1 MPAIIGNNF
10 SLESAHANLDFY
22 YGPYTTVEQAELFV
36 PEEIRDIGLT
46 IGILEFSK
54 DNNGEYVYREEYDDF
69 MNTYYHSYVKA
80 ISIQGEQRYSLT
92 GINEYQWKAGISNDD
107 LKPKVEKF
115 NLTIAKSGDEELI
128 KEEGDVI
135 QLAFTIE
142 GRVTVSKG
150 FIYRVSGNTEILL
163 GEFTNIGKG
172 SSANTVVVTNPSTS
186 GIYTYRIKVL
196 DSSGSYATTVD
207 GTEYVEYTVRY
218 GGISIVYN
226 FTNSIDIVQIK
237 NKDSVADKPFTCNI
251 NVRDD
256 SFNILNMFLTNDAGN
271 NDNGISLQPYSD
283 QIKTP
288 SDNYL
293 GYKWYFFPNSNSLEI
308 YNGQPLYIKLKYTED
323 GITFYKIHSLFTL
336 LDIRSLELI
345 RESDTNLFYIDT
357 PSYFTFQLQSG
368 VEKLNVVLSQH
379 EDSDFTFDSVT
390 LQSYSRFTLTMIP
403 NNITDNA
410 ILKMNYSFRY
420 DNITTSGTF
429 TIDIGSIVAIPEQ
442 NYFDPE
448 SGTTDHAM
456 ILNKIID
463 STLEDYN
470 IIEDGQAVKIIS
482 EPITENVYSS
492 SFILDIYCKINQT
505 NDKSIKYLTIDYGN
519 IPIAYIT
526 EDEIFCK
533 NMRTDTP
540 LNEWVQIGLGI
551 NLEETVTRNAVQ
563 KDVRY
568 HAIYINGMIVK
579 NVLIDGIN
587 NTILEFE
594 RDKQLSI
601 TISNGISVKKCFLYY
616 KNDKSERID
625 PNTTLNQSIIY
636 NNYKSHN
643 INYSEPLN
651 LPVLKLMKITNT
663 QENEQYFNLINNY
676 KQQNGEDTLKHTT
689 TFGNIGETKINGTIN
704 DYDSLYDTNIIETN
718 ATLFAQGVNIKKPA
732 QKEYA
737 VLCRGKWMQNGVN
750 LLENNIIEVHTQGT
764 STLQYSVPNFKF
776 TFWELYE
783 EEGQTLIRHSSPQF
797 IQKPNSNEY
806 YDEYIYT
813 AKCDYMDSSHL
824 NNTPTC
830 IFYNKVIQDLMADT
844 NNFPDF
850 IGSPSARN
858 GGLDA
863 ISGFPIIME
872 ISDQATDFDDYFSNI
887 GSFMLNLDKTGESL
901 GFNVVED
908 GQLLTCLSL
917 EGTSNDNE
925 TGAAG
930 RFIIP
935 ETIPLKYE
943 ENKVINISELKSYIN
958 NGIVDET
965 EIESDYNAA
974 IASIGTLSIQDSL
987 LTLPYVQWCNFLSQG
1002 LEYRYPDS
1010 DIYKEKKSKVSKI
1023 LKLDHFK
1030 KIYKMWSWVNL
1041 SNTYTEEK
1049 YQNEFEN
1056 HFNLHYCMLYFIQLM
1071 IFGQTDNLGKNAM
1084 FDTWG
1089 EKRIIGTDLNDNPIY
1104 SDEIWYPRPYDLD
1117 SQAGLDN
1124 EGKDV
1129 VATFVEIMPEF
1140 SLDYIPGLTLE
1151 EYIERKLTQDSIIE
1165 YNGITYERYHY
1176 SSNTSRL
1183 WITFYKNYKS
1193 KINAFYSNLKNY
1205 INYKADSIINL
1216 CQNNVINKLGTI
1228 QYNYDFNNKY
1238 LANSDQWLSYGN
1250 RWIKFKKWITKR
1262 FAFCD
1267 SYFNAFDSTTYS
1279 VLGQYSYTITIDSPQ
1294 YVAHQYQQSTDTKF
1308 VLDSTT
1314 FNGGSGARTFFT
1326 LKVNQNSVL
1335 YTSLFKNKVSWQNG
1349 PAAYTNLLSLDVSRN
1364 TEITNVSSLVGLQL
1378 PNLKTLTINNSG
1390 VRQIT
1395 VPSQVKTFNSTGVT
1409 LDTLIFEENCVV
1421 ETIDLS
1427 GTASNPTTING
1438 EVNFT
1443 NLIKLSTLNING
1455 CTFKSKVTFA
1465 NLNNLTNISL
1475 AGAKFEGGIEF
1486 QGGLYFT
1493 ELDFSNVIIKNITFN
1508 GNNLNFKV
1516 IKFRSTTFTDTSD
1529 IPTLNINEISK
1540 NVEILDFYKCQGIQY
1555 LELEANRQF
1564 EHLKVLNIQES
1575 SIKAL
1580 GVNNDEFNASSS
1592 IFPNKIS
1599 SLFKSYTSN
1608 TNNGVTTYTYN
1619 TPFTF
1624 RDTDLEKITN
1634 IDWSGSGS
1642 YLFYNCKY
1650 LQSIT
1655 GTLNLISSIDYMF
1668 MGCTLLNTIP
1678 TININTT
1685 TDQNDQLTDETV
1697 TTAIFTFAG
1706 ANSLGFNNIKSIIK
1720 KCIKVSDFSNICRC
1734 TKFFDPN
1741 DSNNTNY
1748 KQTIDLTELL
1758 GNNTAE
1764 NVNLTYM
1771 FLVTRYSDITLPQVV
1786 SVSNSLII
1794 NGQIPNN
1801 IVNTDAMFWG
1811 ISNITV
1817 PYNVLQ
1823 NATSLQKSSRMFAGC
1838 SNLQFTGTLPTYFP
1852 TTEGYN
1858 NAVSLNNTVKK
1869 DFFPTS
1875 LKNIMGMFYG
1885 TNVQIIDTQVFEDL
1899 TLLEDCQSCFGGTN
1913 RKFTVKIS
1921 SSPDV
1926 YEDVDLNISNMWI
1939 NNSHLTTVAGCFS
1952 GIYNVFCT
1960 ALEFHQNITSINISG
1975 LFGLSSATNRADSKV
1990 ITINI
1995 DNIIP
2000 TIITSSYYSIPGT
2013 TKYYYGT
2020 FAYRRVIITGS
2031 GSSILSKL
2039 SSECRGL
2046 FKGAYI
2052 YVDDSITTFNLS
2064 NVKTSCQEMFNEC
2077 VLYKYNSDSNH
2088 QYDDTD
2094 RKFIQIL
2101 LPTSCPS
2108 YYSMFNNSSILSN
2121 IPEIRATNASD
2132 FRYMYSS
2139 CIINN
2144 SDVTLP
2150 YNYFSICKNSITKTS
2165 YMFYNNRY
2173 LTQLQ
2178 YGQTG
2183 LFEECINLNEVEY
2196 MFYQAYNLHK
2206 GIPINIFGR
2215 SDENMIPLT
2224 KLSSLKGMFRRTSIL
2239 FDIADND
2246 INKCINSN
2254 TLKPLTD
2261 LTSVEAM
2268 FREVKVDGNVNVS
2281 GYSGTLR
2288 NQIPNPNSGTTYI
2301 IDPGTFAENSIQNIN
2316 ELFMNSEINIPFR
2329 FKGFTYGKDVFF
2341 DAPITEID
2349 NPFITEARNISTIS
2363 TVTRMFY
2370 DIISGQPSRTVTG
2383 LSDFINNISSYT
2395 HINKD
2400 NIAGN
2405 LLDLDIDDIYKAN
2418 SSEANTLGY
2427 LSSHSI
2433 TAPTIYN

>member
-36 PEEIRDIGLT
+36 PEEIRDVGLT

-69 MNTYYHSYVKA
+69 TNTYYHSYVKA
-80 ISIQGEQRYSLT
+80 TSIQGEQRYSLT

-251 NVRDD
+251 NVRDN

-293 GYKWYFFPNSNSLEI
+293 GYKWYFFPNSNNLEI

-323 GITFYKIHSLFTL
+323 GTTFYKIHSLFTL

-429 TIDIGSIVAIPEQ
+429 TINIGSIVAIPEQ

-448 SGTTDHAM
+448 SGTDHAM
-456 ILNKIID
+456 ILDKIID

-482 EPITENVYSS
+482 EPITKNVYSS
-492 SFILDIYCKINQT
+492 SFILDMYCKINQT
-505 NDKSIKYLTIDYGN
+505 NDKSRKYLIIDYGN

-551 NLEETVTRNAVQ
+551 NLGESITRNAAQ
-563 KDVRY
+563 TDVYY
-568 HAIYINGMIVK
+568 HSIYINGMIVK

-587 NTILEFE
+587 NTILGFE
-594 RDKQLSI
+594 RNKQLSI
-601 TISNGISVKKCFLYY
+601 TVSNGISVKKCFLYY
-616 KNDKSERID
+616 KNDGSEQIY

-643 INYSEPLN
+643 ISFSEPLD
-651 LPVLKLMKITNT
+651 LPVLKLMKITDS
-663 QENEQYFNLINNY
+663 QENEEYFTLINSY
-676 KQQNGEDTLKHTT
+676 KQDNDEDLLKHTT
-689 TFGNIGETKINGTIN
+689 TFGNIGATKADNIQEYDNFYSNDTIE
-704 DYDSLYDTNIIETN
+704 SS
-718 ATLFAQGVNIKKPA
+718 ATLFRQSVNIKKPA

-737 VLCRGKWMQNGVN
+737 VLCRGKWMQNGIN
-750 LLENNIIEVHTQGT
+750 ILENVIIEVHTQGT
-764 STLQYSVPNFKF
+764 STLVYSVPNFKF
-776 TFWELYE
+776 TFWELYD
-783 EEGQTLIRHSSPQF
+783 EGGQNYVRHYSPQF
-797 IQKPNSNEY
+797 IQKPNSDEYYNEY
-806 YDEYIYT
+806 VYT

-830 IFYNKVIQDLMADT
+830 MFYNKIIQDLISKEIIT
-844 NNFPDF
+844 
-850 IGSPSARN
+850 GSPSARN

-872 ISDQATDFDDYFSNI
+872 ISDQASDFDDYFNNI
-887 GSFMLNLDKTGESL
+887 GSFMLNLDKTGDSL

-908 GQLLTCLSL
+908 GQILTCLSL

-930 RFIIP
+930 RFIMPDI
-935 ETIPLKYE
+935 IPLKY
-943 ENKVINISELKSYIN
+943 NDGSSTLNIQLLKNYTSNGVIDEL
-958 NGIVDET
+958 
-965 EIESDYNAA
+965 EIESDYNNASTA
-974 IASIGTLSIQDSL
+974 IKNLTIQESL
-987 LTLPYVQWCNFLSQG
+987 TTLPYVQWCNFLSQG

-1010 DIYKEKKSKVSKI
+1010 DFYKEKNGKVSKI

-1030 KIYKMWSWVNL
+1030 KIYRMWSWVNTSDTL
-1041 SNTYTEEK
+1041 DQTTYRS
-1049 YQNEFEN
+1049 QFEN
-1056 HFNLHYCMLYFIQLM
+1056 HFDLYYCILYFIQLM

-1089 EKRIIGTDLNDNPIY
+1089 NTN
-1104 SDEIWYPRPYDLD
+1104 IWYPRPYDLD
-1117 SQAGLDN
+1117 SEAGLDN
-1124 EGKDV
+1124 NGNDN
-1129 VATFVEIMPEF
+1129 VATFIEIMPEF
-1140 SLDYIPGLTLE
+1140 SLDYSPLFTQE
-1151 EYIERKLTQDSIIE
+1151 ELVEKKLTQDSLIE
-1165 YNGITYERYHY
+1165 YNGVEYKRYHY
-1176 SSNTSRL
+1176 SSNTSKL
-1183 WITFYKNYKS
+1183 WINFYKNYKDS
-1193 KINAFYSNLKNY
+1193 INSFYRTLKDQVNY
-1205 INYKADSIINL
+1205 NADTIINL
-1216 CQNNVINKLGTI
+1216 CKTNVIDKLGTI

-1238 LANSDQWLSYGN
+1238 LANSDQYLSYGN
-1250 RWIKFKKWITKR
+1250 RWIKFKKWMNKR

-1267 SYFNAFDSTTYS
+1267 SYFDALDSATYDTNQAF
-1279 VLGQYSYTITIDSPQ
+1279 SYTVQIDSPQ
-1294 YVAHQYQQSTDTKF
+1294 YVIHQYQANIDSRF
-1308 VLDSTT
+1308 VLDSVT
-1314 FNGGSGARTFFT
+1314 FSTGSGGATKLT
-1326 LKVNQNSVL
+1326 LKANQSSVL
-1335 YTSLFKNKVSWQNG
+1335 FTNLFKYVKWTGGQN
-1349 PAAYTNLLSLDVSRN
+1349 AYKNLLSLDVTGN
-1364 TEITNVSSLVGLQL
+1364 TTISNITSLVGLEL

-1455 CTFKSKVTFA
+1455 CTFKSKVTFT

-1516 IKFRSTTFTDTSD
+1516 IKFRSTTFTDTSS

-1540 NVEILDFYKCQGIQY
+1540 NIEILDFYKCQGIQY

-1580 GVNNDEFNASSS
+1580 GVNNDEFNASSL

-1599 SLFKSYTSN
+1599 SLFKSYTSS

-1655 GTLNLISSIDYMF
+1655 GTLNLISSINYMF

-1685 TDQNDQLTDETV
+1685 TDQNNQLTDETV
-1697 TTAIFTFAG
+1697 TTATFTFAG

-1801 IVNTDAMFWG
+1801 VINTDAMFWN

-1817 PYNVLQ
+1817 PYNILQ

-1852 TTEGYN
+1852 ITEGYN
-1858 NAVSLNNTVKK
+1858 NAISLNNTIKK
-1869 DFFPTS
+1869 DFLPTS
-1875 LKNIMGMFYG
+1875 LKNMMGMFYG
-1885 TNVQIIDTQVFEDL
+1885 SNVQIVDTQVFEDL

-1960 ALEFHQNITSINISG
+1960 ALEFHQNVTSINISG
-1975 LFGLSSATNRADSKV
+1975 LFGLSGSTNRADSKV

-2000 TIITSSYYSIPGT
+2000 TIITSSYYSVPGNST
-2013 TKYYYGT
+2013 YYYGT

-2031 GSSILSKL
+2031 SSSILSKL

-2052 YVDDSITTFNLS
+2052 YVDDSIITFNLS
-2064 NVKTSCQEMFNEC
+2064 NVKTTCQEMFNEC
-2077 VLYKYNSDSNH
+2077 ILYKYNSDSNH

-2094 RKFIQIL
+2094 RKFVQVL
-2101 LPTSCPS
+2101 LPTSCPT
-2108 YYSMFNNSSILSN
+2108 YYAMFSNSSMLSD
-2121 IPEIRATNASD
+2121 IPEVRATNASD

-2139 CIINN
+2139 CVINN
-2144 SDVTLP
+2144 SDITLP
-2150 YNYFSICKNSITKTS
+2150 YNYFSICKNNVTKTS

-2215 SDENMIPLT
+2215 SDENMISLT

-2239 FDIADND
+2239 FDIVDND
-2246 INKCINSN
+2246 INKCINSD
-2254 TLKPLTD
+2254 TLKPLIN

-2405 LLDLDIDDIYKAN
+2405 LLDSNIDNIYKAN

-2427 LSSHSI
+2427 LNSHSI
-2433 TAPTIYN
+2433 IAPTIYN